1 MQITTDPTPP
11 ASAHSNSPRKS
22 EREPMATSGAPPL
35 SDYDQTMALFLEFRQ
50 ELRNWRKVVDLQ
62 HDGVTVFRCTFTFAQ
77 LMQPSIDMD
86 IVRVDSFDELPDR
99 SVQPGAA
106 AFALSSSAP
115 SGGPAAAPG
124 GGWDETALS
133 APCGGAEFPAM
144 TGSPDRDP
152 DWDDTRVRMPG
163 PPFLSPFGWKRPS
176 DYRAIWGDA
185 DGNAPDPAET
195 GPRPRMA
202 FGRPWM
208 DTWDSFKEVDAVLRQ
223 GIMSKMPPLPP
234 LPPHLLGDTPEYT
247 IPSLAEPYESK
258 SPALSPADSVTK
270 ARSRAEDGSA
280 GPPGSLGAF

>member
-1 MQITTDPTPP
+1 
-11 ASAHSNSPRKS
+11 
-22 EREPMATSGAPPL
+22 MATSGDPPL
-35 SDYDQTMALFLEFRQ
+35 SDYDQTMALFLEFLQ

-144 TGSPDRDP
+144 AGSPDRDP

-163 PPFLSPFGWKRPS
+163 PPFLSPFGWKRAL

-202 FGRPWM
+202 FGRPWLKRNTRPYPIM
-208 DTWDSFKEVDAVLRQ
+208 TRPWRCFSNSSRNC
-223 GIMSKMPPLPP
+223 GIGARWSICNMTASPSSAAPSPLP
-234 LPPHLLGDTPEYT
+234 
-247 IPSLAEPYESK
+247 S
-258 SPALSPADSVTK
+258 
-270 ARSRAEDGSA
+270 
-280 GPPGSLGAF
+280 